1 MRAKLLEFRLGMR
14 RRLFRTLA
22 AVTLTFVWGAS
33 YSAEL
38 SPSTREEVNA
48 LLENLGA
55 SECRFYRNEAWYNG
69 AAARD
74 HLKRK
79 YNYLVKKGLIAKTE
93 DFIAHA
99 ATKSSVT
106 GEAYKVQCP
115 GHEAELSGIWLMD
128 ELARIRKPQT
138 Q

>member
-1 MRAKLLEFRLGMR
+1 MRAKHLESRLGMR
-14 RRLFRTLA
+14 PLLFRTLA
-22 AVTLTFVWGAS
+22 VVALSFFSGTS

-38 SPSTREEVNA
+38 SPSTRQEVNA

-55 SECRFYRNEAWYNG
+55 SECRFFRNDTWHTG

-74 HLKRK
+74 HLKKK
-79 YNYLVKKGLIAKTE
+79 YDYLVKKGLVAKTE

-106 GEAYKVQCP
+106 GETYKVQCP
-115 GHEAELSGIWLMD
+115 GHDAELSGSWLMY
-128 ELARIRKPQT
+128 ELERIRKTQT

>member
-1 MRAKLLEFRLGMR
+1 MRAKHKKSELGVR

-22 AVTLTFVWGAS
+22 AVILTFVWGAS

-48 LLENLGA
+48 LLENLGT
-55 SECRFYRNEAWYNG
+55 SECLFYRNDTWHTG

-79 YNYLVKKGLIAKTE
+79 YDYLVKKGLIAKTE

-115 GHEAELSGIWLMD
+115 GHDAELSGTWLMY
-128 ELARIRKPQT
+128 ELEHIRKTQT